1 MQIDLCVRKKIRYR
15 YGGVSDLSVP
25 EAAILYLVELQ
36 T

>member
-1 MQIDLCVRKKIRYR
+1 MCTEKNRYR
-15 YGGVSDLSVP
+15 YDGGVSDLSVP